1 MGLAEKQP
9 ARRAQRAAGGARW
22 AQGSPN
28 PVPSL
33 PSKHK
38 SHAAPPKL
46 KGPSLFGSRATP
58 RGRHPAGPRP
68 PATGLPRRLRVLGT
82 GEAPRLQPPARVEP
96 ALFYFLFIYLN
107 YPCKL
112 YSSATPL
119 LASHTPPA
127 PRSREPSRVAK
138 GGSEQTG
145 GSRAGSGGKEA

>member
-22 AQGSPN
+22 AQGRPN

-33 PSKHK
+33 PSKPK

-46 KGPSLFGSRATP
+46 TGPSLFGSRATP

-68 PATGLPRRLRVLGT
+68 PATGLPRPLRVLGT

-96 ALFYFLFIYLN
+96 ALFYFLFIYS
-107 YPCKL
+107 KL
-112 YSSATPL
+112 SARIIPL
-119 LASHTPPA
+119 GNPAAGFSHP
-127 PRSREPSRVAK
+127 
-138 GGSEQTG
+138 
-145 GSRAGSGGKEA
+145 AGSPEPRTEPGGQGG